1 MKKIVIFHNFI
12 GAFSNFAFL
21 FITSIILLPYYFKF
35 INEFEYGIWL
45 GGISFLSLL
54 AVLEANISL
63 ILTQKLGSKWVSN
76 EPLEFSRYLSSA
88 IFIGVVISLLII
100 IFAFFVKGNLYR
112 WVSKGEIIDPKFTY
126 SFLIYSVS
134 ITVTIVSGFFNS
146 ITQVFLK
153 TFWTPVFNLVG
164 SIAGIVVTIIYIP
177 KYGVLAL
184 ALGNLVKGLING
196 VLVIIYAI
204 RLLKENNIRYSFH
217 INYAHEFIKNIS
229 LPFVSKVGMTAAT
242 NLQNFIIASSLS
254 ASLTTVFDISR
265 KLPVILTMVIN
276 MMIVSSFTSFSLFY
290 SEAQG
295 KNEKHSYTSY
305 YFSTMKVILLIGV
318 FAVFLIGKDFT
329 SIWVGIAKF
338 GGDELLALICLVAI
352 GDLIRQILSQQY
364 YAIGDFRLTS
374 ITEIIFAFSFMIG
387 AYFLIPQFELYG
399 IVLASILANI
409 TYFTVC
415 FYYEKT
421 TKLSMISSL
430 VDFRLVRDVVFLVFL
445 AFVCKRLIMYL
456 DFSLAINFLID
467 FIFISIVLFYF
478 YLNNKVLFNFIKGQ
492 VLNSIKVR

>member
-1 MKKIVIFHNFI
+1 
-12 GAFSNFAFL
+12 
-21 FITSIILLPYYFKF
+21 
-35 INEFEYGIWL
+35 
-45 GGISFLSLL
+45 
-54 AVLEANISL
+54 
-63 ILTQKLGSKWVSN
+63 
-76 EPLEFSRYLSSA
+76 
-88 IFIGVVISLLII
+88 
-100 IFAFFVKGNLYR
+100 
-112 WVSKGEIIDPKFTY
+112 
-126 SFLIYSVS
+126 
-134 ITVTIVSGFFNS
+134 
-146 ITQVFLK
+146 
-153 TFWTPVFNLVG
+153 
-164 SIAGIVVTIIYIP
+164 
-177 KYGVLAL
+177 
-184 ALGNLVKGLING
+184 
-196 VLVIIYAI
+196 
-204 RLLKENNIRYSFH
+204 
-217 INYAHEFIKNIS
+217 
-229 LPFVSKVGMTAAT
+229 
-242 NLQNFIIASSLS
+242 
-254 ASLTTVFDISR
+254 VFDISR

-430 VDFRLVRDVVFLVFL
+430 VDFRLLRDVVFLVFL

-456 DFSLAINFLID
+456 DFSCF
-467 FIFISIVLFYF
+467 VLF
-478 YLNNKVLFNFIKGQ
+478 LFKQ
-492 VLNSIKVR
+492 